1 MLAGMRWRFPDPEDT
16 KEQKARERVE
26 KKIDAFWA
34 ALVKRSDDLD
44 ALFSRRASWDLP
56 AFMARHLGA
65 VHEDLRWEF
74 GPARKG
80 HGHRLVITPEGEHV
94 LVPLVEAM
102 LARAPRLRGWEFYG
116 GRQAETGE
124 WLTATI
130 EGRTGRPMPKT
141 KVGVSAG
148 AHGRID
154 LVFELAGLSEQDAE
168 ATAILLAETMLG
180 EDVLDTWIGA
190 ITVEPPS
197 KKRRLALDAVP
208 AAVEAAIAAVQKA
221 LPKKPAVD
229 RLARAQWTLFQGDPP
244 EAEDYADQDDLFVAP
259 TMVPEVFQAVR
270 APGYSDRRFSRHGEV
285 FAYVK
290 IDGRKGL
297 TGSRFTDRDDI
308 QEALDK
314 VLVKPRLGAVVGG
327 GTGRIYSYV
336 ELALLDPK
344 RALPKIRKVLRDG
357 GLPLRSWI
365 LFHDPTLA
373 DEWLGIH
380 PKTKPPP
387 RP

>member
-1 MLAGMRWRFPDPEDT
+1 M
-16 KEQKARERVE
+16 
-26 KKIDAFWA
+26 
-34 ALVKRSDDLD
+34 
-44 ALFSRRASWDLP
+44 
-56 AFMARHLGA
+56 
-65 VHEDLRWEF
+65 HESLRWEF

-80 HGHRLVITPEGEHV
+80 NGHRLVITPEGEHA

-154 LVFELAGLSEQDAE
+154 LVFELAGLSEKDAE
-168 ATAILLAETMLG
+168 STALLLTETLLG

-190 ITVEPPS
+190 ISVEPPS
-197 KKRRLALDAVP
+197 KKRRLSLDAVP

-229 RLARAQWTLFQGDPP
+229 RLARAEWTLFHGDPP
-244 EAEDYADQDDLFVAP
+244 EAEDYGDQDDLIVAP

-297 TGSRFTDRDDI
+297 AGSRFEDRDDI

-314 VLVKPRLGAVVGG
+314 VLVEPRLGAVVGG

-336 ELALLDPK
+336 ELALLEPQ

-357 GLPLRSWI
+357 GVPLRSWI

-373 DEWLGIH
+373 DEWLGVH
-380 PKTKPPP
+380 PKTKAPP